1 MASKSGPNT
10 SQDEKTGD
18 GKEFPSKKMTPEEQ
32 SARFIETA
40 RDLDCDDGKDA
51 FEKAIKKILK

>member
-18 GKEFPSKKMTPEEQ
+18 GKESPSEKMTDEEQ

-40 RDLDCDDGKDA
+40 RELECDERDSDFLKDLN
-51 FEKAIKKILK
+51 IKLK